1 MYRRQSKVQDTTKK
15 ENTPNHWGLST
26 QSAKEKEEET

>member
-1 MYRRQSKVQDTTKK
+1 MYRRQSKMQDTTKK
-15 ENTPNHWGLST
+15 ENTSHQWGLST